1 MNMSMNGEYVV
12 QGGLAMTRGSLLRVE
27 DGADLLVYV
36 WEGEL
41 WLTQEGGRRD
51 TYLEAGDWF
60 RLDRDGL
67 TVLQA
72 LSRSV
77 VTITSPSPVQCARRI
92 SVLRVGTSV
101 PVELYAAD
109 REALSLAQRLK
120 RWWAGL
126 YAPHAQP
133 TTAGL

>member
-27 DGADLLVYV
+27 DGMDLLIYV

-41 WLTQEGGRRD
+41 WLTQEGARRD
-51 TYLEAGDWF
+51 AYLEAGDWF

-67 TVLQA
+67 AVLQA
-72 LSRSV
+72 LSRTV
-77 VTITSPSPVQCARRI
+77 ITITAPSPVQYARRI
-92 SVLRVGTSV
+92 SLVRAGTAI

-109 REALSLAQRLK
+109 REALPLAERLQ

-126 YAPHAQP
+126 YAPHARP